1 MYLQQQQYITLT
13 SYFMTTLIINIIHI
27 VLYDLHV
34 FEARVQHDDQTYYMS
49 LQKYKS

>member
-1 MYLQQQQYITLT
+1 
-13 SYFMTTLIINIIHI
+13 MTNSIININHI

-34 FEARVQHDDQTYYMS
+34 FEARVQHDDQTYNMS